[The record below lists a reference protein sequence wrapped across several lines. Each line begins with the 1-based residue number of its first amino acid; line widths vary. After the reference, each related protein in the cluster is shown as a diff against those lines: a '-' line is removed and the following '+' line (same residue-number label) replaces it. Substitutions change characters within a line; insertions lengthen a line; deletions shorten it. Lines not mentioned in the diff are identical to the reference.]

1 MLRPSTVLILAALAA
16 LCCNDSAL
24 ARHSSHGH
32 SAHTKNA
39 GIAGVYDYYVMSLSW
54 SPTFCQTHR
63 DEDEQCNHK
72 GYGFVLHGLWPQY
85 DKGRGPEHCPS
96 TAEPDRKTVA
106 DALAFMPSRRLV
118 NHEWQTHGT
127 CTGLGPHAYFA
138 LADRAFASVR
148 VPPQLIAPPRD
159 VQMTADDVRGAF
171 RQTNP
176 RLRDDMMNLHCSKG
190 ELVEVR
196 ICLDKDL
203 APRSCGKRMRT
214 GCPVSTSFRIPAAN

>member
-1 MLRPSTVLILAALAA
+1 MLRPTTVLLLAALAT
-16 LCCNDSAL
+16 LCCAHSAL
-24 ARHSSHGH
+24 ARRSSNGH

-39 GIAGVYDYYVMSLSW
+39 GTAGVYDYYVMSLSW

-106 DALAFMPSRRLV
+106 EALAFMPSRRLV

-127 CTGLGPHAYFA
+127 CTGLGPDAYFA

-148 VPPQLIAPPRD
+148 VPPQLTAPARD

-171 RQTNP
+171 RQANP
-176 RLRDDMMNLHCSKG
+176 KLRDDMMNLHCSKG

-214 GCPVSTSFRIPAAN
+214 GCPVSASFRIPAAN